1 MPATSYNFWVTMLC
15 RKSDFMLI
23 FVFFYKKI
31 PNNSINNIY
40 GFFLYWTIN
49 VIKQTKRKTERI
61 YSAKK
66 FYLRYRHTITHPVLI
81 LYTYWN
87 FRLLLSI
94 IYISVELFKFVHFI
108 SRQVVEKQD
117 LCGNEWGGGR
127 SLDTLRFV
135 CNLKMFNKHFLYR
148 FLFYCKIYM

>member
-1 MPATSYNFWVTMLC
+1 MFFSVLNNKCNKANKKEDRENILCGKVPLKVLSYYHASGFNFVHILEFPVITFHYLH
-15 RKSDFMLI
+15 I
-23 FVFFYKKI
+23 F
-31 PNNSINNIY
+31 
-40 GFFLYWTIN
+40 
-49 VIKQTKRKTERI
+49 
-61 YSAKK
+61 
-66 FYLRYRHTITHPVLI
+66 
-81 LYTYWN
+81 
-87 FRLLLSI
+87 
-94 IYISVELFKFVHFI
+94 ELFKFVHFI

>member
-31 PNNSINNIY
+31 PNDSINNIY

-61 YSAKK
+61 YSAEK
-66 FYLRYRHTITHPVLI
+66 FHLRFGHTITHPVLI

>member
-31 PNNSINNIY
+31 PNDSINNIY

-117 LCGNEWGGGR
+117 LCGNVWGGGR

>member
-31 PNNSINNIY
+31 PNDSINNIY